1 MALIPWLLN
10 AWTVS
15 NPPAPAMPTLAL
27 GSDITLGRAG
37 GSGTDGLVL
46 FPMGAPAHSNRRAV
60 GSVVQRG

>member
-1 MALIPWLLN
+1 
-10 AWTVS
+10 
-15 NPPAPAMPTLAL
+15 MPTLAL